1 MQSILIKNFKNKRVL
16 ITGHTGFKGSWLAIW
31 LSILGA
37 RVVGVSNNYPSS
49 PNHYKLL
56 KLDKKILSKNLD
68 IRNLPDLKKFI
79 KKYNPNFV
87 FHLAAQSIVK
97 AAYKNSLKTWSTNL
111 IGTINVLESLRQ
123 LKKKCVA
130 VFITS
135 DKCYENLEIK
145 RGYHENDKLGGQ
157 DPYSASKASADI
169 AIRSYI
175 SSFFSHK
182 TNKVFIATAR
192 AGNVIGGGDW
202 SKNRL
207 IPDCV
212 RSWSKKKKVLIR
224 NPYSTRPWQHV
235 LEAIYGYIILAI
247 NLNKNSNLHGE
258 AFNFGPAKN
267 QNYKV
272 ISVVKLMKKYWENV
286 SWKLCKE
293 SNRNFKESSLLKL
306 NSQKSKRILKWRSI
320 LSFKENISLVAIW
333 YKSFYLDP
341 KKIYTYTSNQIEF
354 YQKILSKRTIKWKL

>member
-1 MQSILIKNFKNKRVL
+1 M
-16 ITGHTGFKGSWLAIW
+16 
-31 LSILGA
+31 
-37 RVVGVSNNYPSS
+37 
-49 PNHYKLL
+49 
-56 KLDKKILSKNLD
+56 
-68 IRNLPDLKKFI
+68 
-79 KKYNPNFV
+79 
-87 FHLAAQSIVK
+87 
-97 AAYKNSLKTWSTNL
+97 
-111 IGTINVLESLRQ
+111 GTINLLESLRQ

-130 VFITS
+130 VIITS
-135 DKCYENLEIK
+135 DKSYENLEIK
-145 RGYHENDKLGGQ
+145 RGYSEYDRLGGK

-169 AIRSYI
+169 AIKSYI
-175 SSFFSHK
+175 NSFFSHK
-182 TNKVFIATAR
+182 NNKVFIGTAR

-202 SKNRL
+202 SSNRL

-286 SWKLCKE
+286 SWKLCRD

-354 YQKILSKRTIKWKL
+354 YQKILNKRTIKWKL

>member
-1 MQSILIKNFKNKRVL
+1 MRSILIKNFRNKKVL
-16 ITGHTGFKGSWLAIW
+16 ITGHTGFKGSWLAMW
-31 LSILGA
+31 LNIIGA
-37 RVVGVSNNYPSS
+37 RVAGISNNFPST

-56 KLDKKILSKNLD
+56 NLNKKIVSKNLD
-68 IRNLPDLKKFI
+68 IRNLENLKKFI
-79 KKYNPNFV
+79 KKYQPDFV

-97 AAYKNSLKTWSTNL
+97 VAYENPIQTWSTNA
-111 IGTINVLESLRQ
+111 IGTVNILESLRQ
-123 LKKKCVA
+123 LKKKCIA
-130 VFITS
+130 IIITS

-145 RGYHENDKLGGQ
+145 RGYHENDRLGGK

-182 TNKVFIATAR
+182 NNNVLIATAR

-202 SKNRL
+202 SPNRL

-224 NPYSTRPWQHV
+224 SPNSTRPWQHV

-247 NLNKNSNLHGE
+247 NLNKNKNLHGQ
-258 AFNFGPAKN
+258 AFNFGPANN

-272 ISVVKLMKKYWENV
+272 ISVIKLMKGYWHNV
-286 SWKLCKE
+286 SWKLYK
-293 SNRNFKESSLLKL
+293 NNNKTFKESSLLKL
-306 NSQKSKRILKWRSI
+306 NSQKAKKKLKWTSV
-320 LSFKENISLVAIW
+320 LTFKENISLVINW
-333 YKSFYLDP
+333 YKNFYLNS
-341 KKIYTYTSNQIEF
+341 KQAYKLTSDQIEI
-354 YQKILSKRTIKWKL
+354 YQKILNKRITK